1 MCSHSKFAYLGTLL
15 PGRKA
20 LLAYAF
26 VLVAL
31 LNSAELRAQQ
41 APAGAIGRVEG
52 ADVSVEGGT
61 TQVTASG
68 GYVFNGNSVTV
79 HDGKARL
86 ALSVGGEVDIC
97 GPAKFTMLESGGA
110 ITLALN
116 FGRVHLMLLR
126 GTTMRIYTTTIIA
139 TPIDISGEQRDI
151 TAGLDMHDSLCVKAT
166 SGAIRL
172 EQQFTGEGIIV
183 PQAGE
188 FFLNSGNLVPIAGA
202 PGSCDCTLLHARSM
216 PPPEIPVMGVS
227 SSARLQP
234 PPEPAAPSTA
244 TPQPDAETY
253 PNVQL
258 RTLANSYD
266 VHPVAP
272 PARESPQPSV
282 PPESTPEYK
291 IIMPPLG
298 FSASSPSPPADPSLD
313 AALLVRTVHVEPEY
327 EFSGHVEAPRIEQ
340 ANALTPGQIS
350 NTGEN
355 KKPGFWAKLKRL
367 FGGA

>member
-1 MCSHSKFAYLGTLL
+1 M
-15 PGRKA
+15 
-20 LLAYAF
+20 LACAF
-26 VLVAL
+26 VLIAL
-31 LNSAELRAQQ
+31 LISSDLRAQQ
-41 APAGAIGRVEG
+41 AAPGAIGRVEG

-61 TQVTASG
+61 TQVTVPG

-97 GPAKFTMLESGGA
+97 GPAKFTLLESGGA

-116 FGRVHLMLLR
+116 FGRVHLQLLR

-139 TPIDISGEQRDI
+139 TPIDIGGEQRDI

-202 PGSCDCTLLHARSM
+202 LGSCDCTLLHARSL
-216 PPPEIPVMGVS
+216 PPPVIPVMGVS
-227 SSARLQP
+227 SSALLQP
-234 PPEPAAPSTA
+234 PPKPAASTA
-244 TPQPDAETY
+244 TPQSDVESY

-258 RTLANSYD
+258 RVLPNSND
-266 VHPVAP
+266 IHPVVP
-272 PARESPQPSV
+272 PARDTAAPSV

-313 AALLVRTVHVEPEY
+313 AVLLVRTVHVEPEY

-340 ANALTPGQIS
+340 ATALSPGQIS
-350 NTGEN
+350 NASEN
-355 KKPGFWAKLKRL
+355 KKSGFWARLKHL